1 MNLFHC
7 YEIVIKYG
15 YSYERKFYKKGY
27 SMAVKVAIN
36 GTGRIGIIVAK
47 IIASRDDIE
56 LVAINTT
63 AEPKMLEYLFK
74 FDSIHPGI
82 DAKVVDDK
90 TILLEGKKIAL
101 SSTRNPQELEFG
113 KAGAEV
119 VIECTGVFLTTEK
132 AKAYLKD
139 GVRKVV
145 MSAPAKDDTPT
156 YVLNINTDSYKGE
169 AIISN
174 ASCTTN
180 CLAPMCKV
188 LNDAFGIENGLMTT
202 IHSYTNDQN
211 ILDVKHSSD
220 VRRARAAAVNMI
232 PTSTGAAKAIGLV
245 MPQLKGK
252 LNGYAMR
259 VPTPDV
265 SIVDLTLN
273 LKKDVTKE
281 EVNAAFELAAKT
293 NFAGLIEIDN
303 DKRVSSDFI
312 GSSFSSTYI
321 PDMTSVVGGKTL
333 KVLAW
338 YDNEWGYS
346 SRLVDMC
353 VFVGNK

>member
-1 MNLFHC
+1 
-7 YEIVIKYG
+7 
-15 YSYERKFYKKGY
+15 
-27 SMAVKVAIN
+27 MALKVAIN
-36 GTGRIGIIVAK
+36 GTGRIGMIVAK
-47 IIASRDDIE
+47 IIVARDDIE

-63 AEPKMLEYLFK
+63 AEADMLEYLFK
-74 FDSIHPGI
+74 YDSVHTGVN
-82 DAKVVDDK
+82 AKVLDEK
-90 TILLEGKKIAL
+90 TIEINGKKVAMF
-101 SSTRNPQELEFG
+101 STRNVADLEFG
-113 KAGAEV
+113 KAGAEL
-119 VIECTGVFLTTEK
+119 VIECTGAFLTTEK
-132 AKAYLKD
+132 CQAYLKD
-139 GVRKVV
+139 GVKKVV

-156 YVLNINTDSYKGE
+156 YVLNINTDKYANE

-180 CLAPMCKV
+180 CLAPICKV
-188 LNDAFGIENGLMTT
+188 LDDEFGIENGLMTT

-211 ILDVKHSSD
+211 ILDVKHKSD
-220 VRRARAAAVNMI
+220 KRRARAAAVNMI
-232 PTSTGAAKAIGLV
+232 PTTTGAAKAIALV
-245 MPQLKGK
+245 MPHLKGK

-265 SIVDLTLN
+265 SVVDLTVN

-281 EVNAAFELAAKT
+281 MINEAFEKAA
-293 NFAGLIEIDN
+293 AGSFKGLLEIDH

-312 GSSFSSTYI
+312 GSTYSSTYV
-321 PDMTSVVGGKTL
+321 PDMTSVVDGKTV

>member
-1 MNLFHC
+1 MSL
-7 YEIVIKYG
+7 
-15 YSYERKFYKKGY
+15 
-27 SMAVKVAIN
+27 KVAIN
-36 GTGRIGIIVAK
+36 GTGRIGVIVAK
-47 IIASRDDIE
+47 IVSERTDVE
-56 LVAINTT
+56 LVALNTT
-63 AEPKMLEYLFK
+63 AKPEMLAYLLK
-74 FDSIHPGI
+74 YDSVHKGI
-82 DAKVVDDK
+82 SAKVIDDK
-90 TILLEGKKIAL
+90 TIEINGKKVTMF
-101 SSTRNPQELEFG
+101 SERDPEKVDFG
-113 KAGAEV
+113 SCGAEL

-132 AKAYLKD
+132 AKVFLKN
-139 GVRKVV
+139 GVKKVV

-180 CLAPMCKV
+180 CLAPICKV
-188 LNDAFGIENGLMTT
+188 LDDEFGIVNGLMTT

-211 ILDVKHSSD
+211 VLDVKHSSD
-220 VRRARAAAVNMI
+220 MRRARAAAINMI
-232 PTSTGAAKAIGLV
+232 PTTTGAAKAISLV

-259 VPTPDV
+259 VPTADV
-265 SIVDLTLN
+265 SVVDLTAN
-273 LKKDVTKE
+273 LKVDVTKE
-281 EVNAAFELAAKT
+281 DIIAAMEKAAAGSFKGLLEV
-293 NFAGLIEIDN
+293 DN

-312 GSSFSSTYI
+312 GSTYSSTFI
-321 PDMTSVVGGKTL
+321 PDMVSVVDGKTI

>member
-1 MNLFHC
+1 MA
-7 YEIVIKYG
+7 IK
-15 YSYERKFYKKGY
+15 
-27 SMAVKVAIN
+27 AAIN
-36 GTGRIGIIVAK
+36 GTGRIGMIVAK
-47 IIASRDDIE
+47 IITSRDDIE

-63 AEPKMLEYLFK
+63 AKPDMLEYLFK
-74 FDSIHPGI
+74 YDSVHTGV
-82 DAKVVDDK
+82 DAQVIDDK
-90 TILLEGKKIAL
+90 TIMINGKKVTL
-101 SSTRNPQELEFG
+101 FSTRDPEELDFG
-113 KAGAEV
+113 SAGAEV
-119 VIECTGVFLTTEK
+119 VVECTGVFLTTEK
-132 AKAYLKD
+132 AKAYLKN
-139 GVRKVV
+139 GVKKVV

-156 YVLNINTDSYKGE
+156 YVMNINTDDYKGE
-169 AIISN
+169 SIISN

-180 CLAPMCKV
+180 CLAPITKV
-188 LNDAFGIENGLMTT
+188 LDDAFGIENGLMTT

-211 ILDVKHSSD
+211 VLDVKHKKD
-220 VRRARAAAVNMI
+220 QRRARAAAVNMI
-232 PTSTGAAKAIGLV
+232 PTTTGAAKAIALV
-245 MPQLKGK
+245 MPNLKGK

-265 SIVDLTLN
+265 SVVDLTVN

-281 EVNAAFELAAKT
+281 EIDEAFEKAAAGPF
-293 NFAGLIEIDN
+293 NGLIEIDN

-312 GSSFSSTYI
+312 GSTYSSTYV
-321 PDMTSVVGGKTL
+321 PDMTSVVDGKTV

>member
-1 MNLFHC
+1 
-7 YEIVIKYG
+7 
-15 YSYERKFYKKGY
+15 
-27 SMAVKVAIN
+27 MALKVAIN
-36 GTGRIGIIVAK
+36 GTGRIGMIVAK
-47 IIASRDDIE
+47 IIVARDDIE

-63 AEPKMLEYLFK
+63 AEADMLEYLFK
-74 FDSIHPGI
+74 YDSVHTGVN
-82 DAKVVDDK
+82 AKVLDEK
-90 TILLEGKKIAL
+90 TIEINGKKVAMF
-101 SSTRNPQELEFG
+101 SSRNVADLEFG
-113 KAGAEV
+113 KAGAEL
-119 VIECTGVFLTTEK
+119 VIECTGAFLTTEK
-132 AKAYLKD
+132 CQAYLKD
-139 GVRKVV
+139 GVKKVV

-156 YVLNINTDSYKGE
+156 YVLNINTDKYNNE

-180 CLAPMCKV
+180 CLAPICKV
-188 LNDAFGIENGLMTT
+188 LDDEFGIENGLMTT

-211 ILDVKHSSD
+211 ILDVKHKSD
-220 VRRARAAAVNMI
+220 KRRARAAAVNMI
-232 PTSTGAAKAIGLV
+232 PTTTGAAKAIALV
-245 MPQLKGK
+245 MPHLKGK

-265 SIVDLTLN
+265 SVVDLTVN

-281 EVNAAFELAAKT
+281 MINEAFEKAA
-293 NFAGLIEIDN
+293 AGSFKGLLEIDH

-312 GSSFSSTYI
+312 GSTYSSTYV
-321 PDMTSVVGGKTL
+321 PDMTSVVDGKTV

>member
-1 MNLFHC
+1 
-7 YEIVIKYG
+7 
-15 YSYERKFYKKGY
+15 
-27 SMAVKVAIN
+27 MAVKAAIN
-36 GTGRIGIIVAK
+36 GTGRIGMIVAK
-47 IIASRDDIE
+47 IITSREDIE

-63 AEPKMLEYLFK
+63 AKPDMLEYLFK
-74 FDSIHPGI
+74 YDSVHTGV
-82 DAKVVDDK
+82 DAKVIDDN
-90 TILLEGKKIAL
+90 TIMINGKKVAMF
-101 SSTRNPQELEFG
+101 STRDPEELDFG
-113 KAGAEV
+113 SAGAEV

-132 AKAYLKD
+132 AKSYLKN
-139 GVRKVV
+139 GVKKVV

-156 YVLNINTDSYKGE
+156 YVLNINTDAYKGE

-180 CLAPMCKV
+180 CLAPVCKV
-188 LNDAFGIENGLMTT
+188 LDDAFGIENGLMTT

-211 ILDVKHSSD
+211 VLDVKHNKD
-220 VRRARAAAVNMI
+220 QRRARAAAVNMI
-232 PTSTGAAKAIGLV
+232 PTTTGAAKAIALV

-265 SIVDLTLN
+265 SIVDLTVN
-273 LKKDVTKE
+273 LKKDVSIE
-281 EVNAAFELAAKT
+281 DINAAFDNAAESSFK
-293 NFAGLIEIDN
+293 GLLEVDK

-312 GSSFSSTYI
+312 GSTYSATYV
-321 PDMTSVVGGKTL
+321 PDMTSVVDGKTV

>member
-1 MNLFHC
+1 
-7 YEIVIKYG
+7 
-15 YSYERKFYKKGY
+15 
-27 SMAVKVAIN
+27 MAVKVAIN
-36 GTGRIGIIVAK
+36 GTGRIGMIVAK
-47 IIASRDDIE
+47 IIAKRDDIE

-63 AEPKMLEYLFK
+63 AEAKMLEYLFK
-74 FDSIHPGI
+74 YDSVHTGI
-82 DAKVVDDK
+82 DAKVIDEK
-90 TILLEGKKIAL
+90 TIMINGKKVAM
-101 SSTRNPQELEFG
+101 SATRNPQDLEFG

-139 GVRKVV
+139 GVKKVV

-156 YVLNINTDSYKGE
+156 YVLNINTKDYKGE

-180 CLAPMCKV
+180 CLAPICRV
-188 LNDAFGIENGLMTT
+188 LDDAFGIENGLMTT

-220 VRRARAAAVNMI
+220 VRRARAAAINMI
-232 PTSTGAAKAIGLV
+232 PTTTGAAKAIGKV
-245 MPQLKGK
+245 MPSLKGK

-265 SIVDLTLN
+265 SVVDLTVN
-273 LKKDVTKE
+273 LKKDVTVE
-281 EVNAAFELAAKT
+281 EINAAFEKAAKID
-293 NFAGLIEIDN
+293 FAGLIEIDN
-303 DKRVSSDFI
+303 DKRVSTDFI
-312 GSSFSSTYI
+312 GSTYSATYI
-321 PDMTSVVGGKTL
+321 PDMTSVVDGKTV